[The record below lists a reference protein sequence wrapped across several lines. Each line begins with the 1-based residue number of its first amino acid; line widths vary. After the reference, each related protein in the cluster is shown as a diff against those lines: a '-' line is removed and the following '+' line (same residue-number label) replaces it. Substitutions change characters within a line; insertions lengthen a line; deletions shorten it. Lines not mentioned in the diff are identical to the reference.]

1 LRQLSMKRSLSLSP
15 ESIADYVE
23 RCAAIQPDDGAIVR
37 GDECWTYGAVDST
50 ATRFARLLIDQG
62 LRRGDRVCLLTSK
75 TPAALVAMV
84 GVLRAGGIYVPVDV
98 KSPPRRVEL
107 IIKSAEPRVLLTT
120 ASAGKLVR
128 DLTTRQV
135 LPRAT
140 IIGSLETSPLDNEEG
155 CAFSIVDTSAFSER
169 PVQRTVRRGDP
180 AHLLFTSG
188 STGIPK
194 GVVITHA
201 NVIAFV
207 EWAVRYFGID
217 ASDRNSGHAPLHF
230 DLSTFDI
237 YGTLAAGAELHLV
250 DESLNLLPHKLAR
263 FIEESQLT
271 QWFSVPWALTHMAKF
286 DAIPG
291 DGLPSLKRVL
301 WCGEVLP
308 TPTLMY
314 WMKRVPQASFTNL
327 YGPTEATIASSYYTV
342 PAPPR
347 AETEQIPIGVACEGE
362 ELLVLDD
369 DLHPVPPGGVGML
382 YIGGG
387 GLSPGYWRDKDKTDA
402 VFFPDPQDPT
412 GRARIYRTGDLARTD
427 EEGKHYFLGRGDS
440 QIKSRGYRI
449 ELGEIEHALA
459 ACRGLSEYAVVGVPS
474 ELDGTSVC
482 CAYAPAPGA
491 EVSVNDLVA
500 DLSSLVPKYM
510 LPRRWRAYPEL
521 PKNVNGKIDRPRL
534 RAEFS
539 NEA

>member
-1 LRQLSMKRSLSLSP
+1 MKRSPSRSP

-23 RCAAIQPDDGAIVR
+23 RSAAVRADAYAIV
-37 GDECWTYGAVDST
+37 GGGECWTYGEVDAT
-50 ATRFARLLIDQG
+50 ATQFARLLIEQG
-62 LRRGDRVCLLTSK
+62 LRSRDRVCLLTSK
-75 TPAALVAMV
+75 TPAALVAML

-98 KSPPRRVEL
+98 KSPLRRVEL
-107 IIKSAEPRVLLTT
+107 IIKSAEPRMLLAT
-120 ASAGKLVR
+120 ASADKLVR
-128 DLTTRQV
+128 GLAERK
-135 LPRAT
+135 LLARAT
-140 IIGSLETSPLDNEEG
+140 IVGSLDTTPLANDATI
-155 CAFSIVDTSAFSER
+155 CAFSISDARAFSER
-169 PVQRTVRRGDP
+169 PVRRSIRRSDP

-201 NVIAFV
+201 NVITFV
-207 EWAVRYFGID
+207 EWAVRYFGIGP
-217 ASDRNSGHAPLHF
+217 SDRNSGHAPLHF

-263 FIEESQLT
+263 FVEQSQLT

-286 DAIPG
+286 DAIPR

-314 WMKRVPQASFTNL
+314 WMRRVPQASFTNL
-327 YGPTEATIASSYYTV
+327 YGPTEATIASSYYTL
-342 PAPPR
+342 PAAPR
-347 AETEQIPIGVACEGE
+347 VETAQIPIGVACDGE

-369 DLHPVPPGGVGML
+369 DLRRVPPGKIGML
-382 YIGGG
+382 YIGGR
-387 GLSPGYWRDKDKTDA
+387 GLSPGYWRDKEKTDA
-402 VFFPDPQDPT
+402 AFLVDPRDST
-412 GRARIYRTGDLARTD
+412 GHARIYRTGDLARSD
-427 EEGKHYFLGRGDS
+427 EHGNHYFLGRIDS

-449 ELGEIEHALA
+449 ELGEIEKALA

-474 ELDGTSVC
+474 ELDGTTVC

-500 DLSSLVPKYM
+500 DLSSLLPKYM
-510 LPRRWRAYPEL
+510 IPRRWRAYLEL
-521 PKNVNGKIDRPRL
+521 PKNINGKIDRPRL
-534 RAEFS
+534 RQELA
-539 NEA
+539 NEG